1 MTTTYFKN
9 LIMGNVF
16 KTKTSP
22 ALPTTYYIGLS
33 KTAPN
38 VSGGNVSEPSATNTG
53 YARVQLTAS
62 NMGAPSNGAISNTA
76 SISFPEATATWFTS
90 SAPASHYVIYDA
102 KTGGNLLLYNALTA
116 TRVIEANTV
125 ATIKKDS
132 LHLQLTD

>member
-22 ALPTTYYIGLS
+22 ALPSAYYIGLS

-38 VSGGNVSEPSATNTG
+38 VSGDNVTEPSTTNTG
-53 YARVQLTAS
+53 YSRVQLTGS
-62 NMGAPSNGAISNTA
+62 NMGVPSAGKISNIA
-76 SISFPEATATWFTS
+76 SISFPEATTAWFTS
-90 SAPASHYVIYDA
+90 SSPASHYVIFDA
-102 KTGGNLLLYNALTA
+102 KTGGNLLMYNSLTQ

-125 ATIKKDS
+125 ATIKQGS